1 MQDANS
7 DNSLPIWW
15 HNIKFVLSGL
25 MNPPPFSIPKGNPS
39 PLLFVTLVRVRYI
52 FKTGQLAANTIA
64 SRRHLY
70 SNNLHVCT
78 HFIF

>member
-25 MNPPPFSIPKGNPS
+25 MNPPP
-39 PLLFVTLVRVRYI
+39 I
-52 FKTGQLAANTIA
+52 FYPERQSESAAICHARTG
-64 SRRHLY
+64 
-70 SNNLHVCT
+70 
-78 HFIF
+78 